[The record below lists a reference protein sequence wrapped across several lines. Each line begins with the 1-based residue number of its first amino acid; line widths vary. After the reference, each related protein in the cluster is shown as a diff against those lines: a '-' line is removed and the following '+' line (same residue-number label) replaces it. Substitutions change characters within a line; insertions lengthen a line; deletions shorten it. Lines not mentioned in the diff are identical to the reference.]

1 LTGTLNDTLIEL
13 LLLMMLIA
21 SAMYSGF
28 IALMYLWGSAMT
40 APWLIFRLRIEID
53 RL

>member
-28 IALMYLWGSAMT
+28 IALMILCGGDMAAT
-40 APWLIFRLRIEID
+40 
-53 RL
+53 